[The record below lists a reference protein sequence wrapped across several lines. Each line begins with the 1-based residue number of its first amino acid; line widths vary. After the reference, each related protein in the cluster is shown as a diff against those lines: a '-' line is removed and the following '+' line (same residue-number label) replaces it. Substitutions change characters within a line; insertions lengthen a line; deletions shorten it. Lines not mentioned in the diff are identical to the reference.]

1 MCPHCN
7 RPLADEATFCNE
19 CGRRVEGWQGRVASE
34 GAPKPS
40 ELPDGEVET
49 REMNI
54 SPEMLRAAGKKST
67 QPSGG
72 GKAAAATAKPAPT
85 TSDDEP
91 TDSSMMRAIGKRP
104 SFMPFFVVGGAIAMG
119 VLVYLGVRHRQLAS
133 IPTETPPVTAPVGTA
148 PPVTTAPPTTKNGSG
163 KKKGPKKLAAE
174 SVDKGATDSKDPPPK
189 ASPSSPTSPATASPK
204 DNSKPA
210 VPPPKDTGKP
220 APATNTPTTKPSL
233 PDEDLPSDATPMT
246 EAELREQETARL
258 NADQVR
264 YVVKQHLSQVRA
276 CYERQF
282 KQSSPGGRLEVSF
295 AIGEDGKARRI
306 RSDVNTT
313 GSEPF
318 ARCIEGLVGGWTFPK
333 PMGGEFE
340 LTYPFVF
347 SSGS

>member
-7 RPLADEATFCNE
+7 RPLAEEATFCNE
-19 CGRRVEGWQGRVASE
+19 CGRRVEGWQGRVAAG
-34 GAPKPS
+34 GAPDPS
-40 ELPDGEVET
+40 QLPDGEVET

-54 SPEMLRAAGKKST
+54 SPEMLRAAGKKAAPPKGKPASKPST
-67 QPSGG
+67 
-72 GKAAAATAKPAPT
+72 ARPAPT
-85 TSDDEP
+85 TSDEP
-91 TDSSMMRAIGKRP
+91 TDSSMLRAIGKRR
-104 SFMPFFVVGGAIAMG
+104 SFMPAGIVIAAVAMG
-119 VLVYLGVRHRQLAS
+119 VAVYLAARHRQLAS
-133 IPTETPPVTAPVGTA
+133 APTETPPAATAPVGTT
-148 PPVTTAPPTTKNGSG
+148 PPVVTPPTTKGSG
-163 KKKGPKKLAAE
+163 SKKKGPKKLAAE
-174 SVDKGATDSKDPPPK
+174 AVDKGATDSKDPPPK
-189 ASPSSPTSPATASPK
+189 ASPPVATPK
-204 DNSKPA
+204 DS
-210 VPPPKDTGKP
+210 GK
-220 APATNTPTTKPSL
+220 APATTGTTGTTTTVTKDTTKPATTKPSL
-233 PDEDLPSDATPMT
+233 PSEDLPSDATPMT
-246 EAELREQETARL
+246 EDELKEQETARL

-295 AIGEDGKARRI
+295 AIGEDGKAKRI

-318 ARCIEGLVGGWTFPK
+318 ARCIEGLVAGWTFPK